1 MSEASADRNERV
13 GWVDIP
19 VSDVERAAKFYRAV
33 LAIEVQVETFGE
45 QQVGVLQHGPG
56 NGGCLV
62 KPMDPSWTP
71 SRNGVLIYLGA
82 EGRIRD
88 AVAQVKA
95 QGGEVLEDV
104 NSIGPHGF
112 RAVIVDSEGN
122 RVALH
127 SNVDA

>member
-1 MSEASADRNERV
+1 MSDGTDRNERV

-19 VSDVERAAKFYRAV
+19 VGDVQRAAKFYAAV
-33 LAIEVQVETFGE
+33 LAIEVSIETFGE
-45 QQVGVLQHGPG
+45 HTMGILQHGPG

-62 KPMDPSWTP
+62 KPMDPNWKP
-71 SRNGVLIYLGA
+71 SRQGVLIYFTA

-88 AVAQVKA
+88 AVSHVAQN
-95 QGGEVLEDV
+95 GGEVLEEV
-104 NSIGPHGF
+104 VPIGPHGF